1 MSKKVYIFFADGFE
15 TVEGLMVVDL
25 LRRAELD
32 VVTVSIKDTLD
43 VETSAGVA
51 VKADRVFA
59 GTDFSDADLLVLPGG
74 MPGTRYL
81 SEYQPLCDLLT
92 KQYQA
97 GGMVAAICA
106 APTVLGS
113 LGFLTERRATCYPAL
128 LDTLEC
134 RERCEE
140 PVVVD
145 GNVTTSRGLGT
156 AADFGLCLI
165 AQLLGRDKAKEI
177 AESVVYHTEL

>member
-1 MSKKVYIFFADGFE
+1 MSKKVFVFFADGFE

-32 VVTVSIKDTLD
+32 VVTVSIKDTVD

-59 GTDFSDADLLVLPGG
+59 GTDFADADLLVLPGG
-74 MPGTRYL
+74 QPGTTYL
-81 SEYQPLCDLLT
+81 SKYQPLLDLLK
-92 KQYQA
+92 KQYEA
-97 GGMVAAICA
+97 GRMVAAICA
-106 APTVLGS
+106 APTVLGG
-113 LGFLTERRATCYPAL
+113 LGFLKDRRATCYPAL
-128 LDTLEC
+128 LNTLDC
-134 RERCEE
+134 KERCEE

-165 AQLLGRDKAKEI
+165 AQLLGSDKAREI
-177 AESVVYHTEL
+177 AESVVYHAAL